1 MMDASLCT
9 VVILH
14 QSNNQPYHIIDQEQ
28 QDDYQQLIKLNFGQ
42 VYIHQDPLEAIE
54 KVKQCQNVQST
65 LLLVDL
71 DAIQYNDSINRETYI
86 VQFLQNITRDLNT
99 LLPNYIPLVVCSKN
113 DSTNLMLDCI
123 HAGATDY
130 LLKPLYL
137 NVIKTL
143 FLKLHR
149 CQPDSNMHENVNAS
163 NTPPLLL
170 PQQQSLPSP
179 TAYQPLCDRINEM
192 NSKDTHLSKILMDVF
207 VPKTTKA
214 TTARDAYPNI
224 SKKRSAELKS
234 RIASWDF
241 SPFGLNQQELIHCVY
256 LIFEQVLTL
265 PELKHLDIKTA
276 QLYDFII
283 DLASVYHDENPYH
296 NFAHAV
302 DVLQCLFFMLCE
314 LSVLPFTKKHKS
326 NSSSSKLNRKPQDL
340 LRPKDVFALL
350 IAAIGHD
357 AAHPGVNNM
366 FLINSSN
373 PLATLYNDRSVL
385 ESLHSMTLFQLLNKH
400 GIIQLVGDTKSAE
413 YREFRKTVVSSILA
427 TDMSLHLEYVTK
439 IKEQATRVNSMDT
452 MSEQQQESERNLI
465 CSALIKCADISNVA
479 RPFRWGAKWA
489 ELLVEEFVCQG
500 DLEKELGMPV
510 LPMNDRDQVILED
523 SQIGFIRFVALDLFQ
538 NVREILC
545 DISFAVDQMQA
556 NLKQWETRKNT
567 LTVHDSGVANLI
579 EHEADEDFDVVSNT
593 STTQMM
599 MVETVG
605 SKRSSSSLDFSSH
618 SPNDVKR
625 LSIEKKTIY
634 HHGHHHIM
642 STTTTTTTTS
652 SSLHYDQVQLDDDH
666 HDEHDS
672 MTSTVPRYNGSSSN
686 HHHPHQHQRRDA
698 ANPVYCQ
705 CSIQ

>member
-1 MMDASLCT
+1 MDA
-9 VVILH
+9 
-14 QSNNQPYHIIDQEQ
+14 
-28 QDDYQQLIKLNFGQ
+28 
-42 VYIHQDPLEAIE
+42 
-54 KVKQCQNVQST
+54 
-65 LLLVDL
+65 
-71 DAIQYNDSINRETYI
+71 
-86 VQFLQNITRDLNT
+86 
-99 LLPNYIPLVVCSKN
+99 
-113 DSTNLMLDCI
+113 
-123 HAGATDY
+123 
-130 LLKPLYL
+130 
-137 NVIKTL
+137 
-143 FLKLHR
+143 
-149 CQPDSNMHENVNAS
+149 
-163 NTPPLLL
+163 
-170 PQQQSLPSP
+170 
-179 TAYQPLCDRINEM
+179 
-192 NSKDTHLSKILMDVF
+192 F
-207 VPKTTKA
+207 VPKTTKTA
-214 TTARDAYPNI
+214 TKDTCPNI
-224 SKKRSAELKS
+224 SN
-234 RIASWDF
+234 
-241 SPFGLNQQELIHCVY
+241 PFGLNQHELVHCVY
-256 LIFEQVLTL
+256 LVFEQVLTL
-265 PELKHLDIKTA
+265 PELKHLNIKKA
-276 QLYDFII
+276 QLYDFIM
-283 DLASVYHDENPYH
+283 DLAGVYHDENPYH

-326 NSSSSKLNRKPQDL
+326 NGKMHRKPQDL

-400 GIIQLVGDTKSAE
+400 GIVQLIGDTKSAE
-413 YREFRKTVVSSILA
+413 YRANRSLLDATEFRKTVVSSILA

-439 IKEQATRVNSMDT
+439 IKEQATRTNSIDT
-452 MSEQQQESERNLI
+452 MNEEQKELERNLI
-465 CSALIKCADISNVA
+465 CSGLIKCADISNVA

-579 EHEADEDFDVVSNT
+579 EQDDDDEDDDDFDAMSNA
-593 STTQMM
+593 SMTQMM
-599 MVETVG
+599 IETG
-605 SKRSSSSLDFSSH
+605 SKRSSSSLDFSPH

-625 LSIEKKTIY
+625 LSIEKKHMY
-634 HHGHHHIM
+634 HNGHHHHIM
-642 STTTTTTTTS
+642 PVTTTATTTTTTS
-652 SSLHYDQVQLDDDH
+652 SSIHYDQVHLSDYEE

-672 MTSTVPRYNGSSSN
+672 MTSTVPKYNNPSLNN
-686 HHHPHQHQRRDA
+686 HHHHRHHHHNLHHHHQRGEP

>member
-1 MMDASLCT
+1 
-9 VVILH
+9 
-14 QSNNQPYHIIDQEQ
+14 
-28 QDDYQQLIKLNFGQ
+28 
-42 VYIHQDPLEAIE
+42 
-54 KVKQCQNVQST
+54 
-65 LLLVDL
+65 
-71 DAIQYNDSINRETYI
+71 
-86 VQFLQNITRDLNT
+86 
-99 LLPNYIPLVVCSKN
+99 
-113 DSTNLMLDCI
+113 
-123 HAGATDY
+123 
-130 LLKPLYL
+130 
-137 NVIKTL
+137 
-143 FLKLHR
+143 
-149 CQPDSNMHENVNAS
+149 
-163 NTPPLLL
+163 
-170 PQQQSLPSP
+170 
-179 TAYQPLCDRINEM
+179 
-192 NSKDTHLSKILMDVF
+192 
-207 VPKTTKA
+207 
-214 TTARDAYPNI
+214 
-224 SKKRSAELKS
+224 KRSAELKS

-265 PELKHLDIKTA
+265 PELKHLDIKT
-276 QLYDFII
+276 
-283 DLASVYHDENPYH
+283 ASVYHDENPYH

-400 GIIQLVGDTKSAE
+400 GIIQLVGDTKSADNLQQQNNKHMDSSTLA
-413 YREFRKTVVSSILA
+413 EFRKTVVSSILA

-599 MVETVG
+599 MVETG
-605 SKRSSSSLDFSSH
+605 KLSS
-618 SPNDVKR
+618 
-625 LSIEKKTIY
+625 
-634 HHGHHHIM
+634 
-642 STTTTTTTTS
+642 
-652 SSLHYDQVQLDDDH
+652 QA
-666 HDEHDS
+666 
-672 MTSTVPRYNGSSSN
+672 
-686 HHHPHQHQRRDA
+686 QH
-698 ANPVYCQ
+698 
-705 CSIQ
+705 

>member
-1 MMDASLCT
+1 
-9 VVILH
+9 
-14 QSNNQPYHIIDQEQ
+14 
-28 QDDYQQLIKLNFGQ
+28 
-42 VYIHQDPLEAIE
+42 
-54 KVKQCQNVQST
+54 
-65 LLLVDL
+65 
-71 DAIQYNDSINRETYI
+71 
-86 VQFLQNITRDLNT
+86 
-99 LLPNYIPLVVCSKN
+99 
-113 DSTNLMLDCI
+113 MLDCI

-149 CQPDSNMHENVNAS
+149 CQPDSKMHENVNHNNA
-163 NTPPLLL
+163 PLLL

-192 NSKDTHLSKILMDVF
+192 TSKDTQ
-207 VPKTTKA
+207 
-214 TTARDAYPNI
+214 
-224 SKKRSAELKS
+224 KRSAELKS
-234 RIASWDF
+234 RISSWDF
-241 SPFGLNQQELIHCVY
+241 SPFGLNRHELIHCVY
-256 LIFEQVLTL
+256 LVFEQVLTL
-265 PELKHLDIKTA
+265 SELKHLDIKKA

-314 LSVLPFTKKHKS
+314 LSVLPFTKKHKT
-326 NSSSSKLNRKPQDL
+326 SSKMSRKPQDL

-400 GIIQLVGDTKSAE
+400 GIVQSVGDTKSAE
-413 YREFRKTVVSSILA
+413 YKEFRKTVVSSILA

-439 IKEQATRVNSMDT
+439 IKEQAARANSIDT
-452 MSEQQQESERNLI
+452 MNEQQKELERNLI
-465 CSALIKCADISNVA
+465 S

-579 EHEADEDFDVVSNT
+579 EQDEDDDFDAMSNA
-593 STTQMM
+593 STTHMM
-599 MVETVG
+599 MIETG
-605 SKRSSSSLDFSSH
+605 
-618 SPNDVKR
+618 
-625 LSIEKKTIY
+625 T
-634 HHGHHHIM
+634 
-642 STTTTTTTTS
+642 
-652 SSLHYDQVQLDDDH
+652 
-666 HDEHDS
+666 
-672 MTSTVPRYNGSSSN
+672 
-686 HHHPHQHQRRDA
+686 
-698 ANPVYCQ
+698 
-705 CSIQ
+705 

>member
-1 MMDASLCT
+1 MDASLCT

-14 QSNNQPYHIIDQEQ
+14 QNNDQPYHIIDQEQ
-28 QDDYQQLIKLNFGQ
+28 QEDYQQLIKLNFGQ

-149 CQPDSNMHENVNAS
+149 CQSDSKMHENVNTSSA
-163 NTPPLLL
+163 PPLLL

-214 TTARDAYPNI
+214 ATRDAYPNI
-224 SKKRSAELKS
+224 SKKRSTELKS

-265 PELKHLDIKTA
+265 PELKHLDIKKA

-314 LSVLPFTKKHKS
+314 LSVLPFTKKYK
-326 NSSSSKLNRKPQDL
+326 NSSKLKRKPQDL

-452 MSEQQQESERNLI
+452 MNEQQQESERNLI

-579 EHEADEDFDVVSNT
+579 EHDADEDFDVVSNT

-642 STTTTTTTTS
+642 STTTTTTS

-686 HHHPHQHQRRDA
+686 HHHNNHPHQHQRRDA

>member
-1 MMDASLCT
+1 
-9 VVILH
+9 
-14 QSNNQPYHIIDQEQ
+14 
-28 QDDYQQLIKLNFGQ
+28 
-42 VYIHQDPLEAIE
+42 
-54 KVKQCQNVQST
+54 
-65 LLLVDL
+65 
-71 DAIQYNDSINRETYI
+71 
-86 VQFLQNITRDLNT
+86 
-99 LLPNYIPLVVCSKN
+99 
-113 DSTNLMLDCI
+113 
-123 HAGATDY
+123 
-130 LLKPLYL
+130 
-137 NVIKTL
+137 
-143 FLKLHR
+143 
-149 CQPDSNMHENVNAS
+149 
-163 NTPPLLL
+163 
-170 PQQQSLPSP
+170 
-179 TAYQPLCDRINEM
+179 
-192 NSKDTHLSKILMDVF
+192 MDVF
-207 VPKTTKA
+207 VPKSTKA
-214 TTARDAYPNI
+214 TTKDTYPNI

-234 RIASWDF
+234 RILSWDF

-256 LIFEQVLTL
+256 LVFEQVLTL
-265 PELKHLDIKTA
+265 PELKHLDIKKA

-314 LSVLPFTKKHKS
+314 LSVLPFTKKYKS
-326 NSSSSKLNRKPQDL
+326 NSKLNRKPQDL

-413 YREFRKTVVSSILA
+413 YRGKKTVVSSILA

-439 IKEQATRVNSMDT
+439 IKEQAARVSSMET
-452 MSEQQQESERNLI
+452 MNEQQQELERNLI

-579 EHEADEDFDVVSNT
+579 EHEEDEDFDVVSNT
-593 STTQMM
+593 STTHMM
-599 MVETVG
+599 MLETVG

-642 STTTTTTTTS
+642 STTTATS
-652 SSLHYDQVQLDDDH
+652 ASSLHYDQVQLDDDH

-672 MTSTVPRYNGSSSN
+672 MTSTVPQYNESSSN
-686 HHHPHQHQRRDA
+686 HHHQHQRRDA